1 MKKAIIMDRDGTL
14 IHEVGYLKM
23 IEDMRFTTRATDAL
37 RIFHELGYLNIVVTN
52 QSAVARGLLSPKELS
67 RIHKRLKELAA
78 DEGAVVDAVYYCPH
92 YPEGRMAPFN
102 IECEC
107 RKPRPG
113 MVLQAQEKYKLDL
126 SQCYLVGDKPSDL
139 ELAVNSGVRPVL
151 VLTGYGKTTRQE
163 WSGPVEVYAG
173 LYEFALSLKAAA
185 DAPPVAVPEAAPA
198 ACSGEQASETPEAPA
213 ESEVLPNE

>member
-23 IEDMRFTTRATDAL
+23 IEDMRFTPRATDAL

-67 RIHKRLKELAA
+67 KIHKKLKELAA
-78 DEGAVVDAVYYCPH
+78 DEGAVVDAIYYCPH

-126 SQCYLVGDKPSDL
+126 SQCYLAGDKPSDL
-139 ELAVNSGVRPVL
+139 ELAVNAGVRPVL
-151 VLTGYGKTTRQE
+151 VLTGYGCTTKRE

-173 LYEFALSLKAAA
+173 LYEFALNLKAAA
-185 DAPPVAVPEAAPA
+185 DAAPEASGAADPEAP
-198 ACSGEQASETPEAPA
+198 ASETPEEPA
-213 ESEVLPNE
+213 KSEALPNE